1 MSGKRKLITLGKI
14 DKKFLLIF
22 AAIVIRGIS
31 ELTVE
36 MKFTE
41 SSSSNIDNV
50 ITIGIYSLGL
60 FLSFPLF
67 IAYRIINRKNKENNG
82 LLSSF
87 NQNNINHVISKYD
100 KFKTIVKK
108 LLWVLLI
115 SVVFPSSSTYIP
127 VSVTLFTFE

>member
-67 IAYRIINRKNKENNG
+67 IAYRIINRKIKRIMVFYHPLIKIILIMLFRNTINLR
-82 LLSSF
+82 LLLKNF
-87 NQNNINHVISKYD
+87 CGFY
-100 KFKTIVKK
+100 
-108 LLWVLLI
+108 
-115 SVVFPSSSTYIP
+115 
-127 VSVTLFTFE
+127 